1 MVIQNM
7 IVSVNPDSDR
17 YKTKAE
23 SIIFMRSYVHLKVPD
38 GEEKREELPER
49 DHQRHSQTGTL

>member
-1 MVIQNM
+1 M
-7 IVSVNPDSDR
+7 SVNPDSDR

-23 SIIFMRSYVHLKVPD
+23 EYIAESYVHLKVPD

-49 DHQRHSQTGTL
+49 DHQRHSQARTL